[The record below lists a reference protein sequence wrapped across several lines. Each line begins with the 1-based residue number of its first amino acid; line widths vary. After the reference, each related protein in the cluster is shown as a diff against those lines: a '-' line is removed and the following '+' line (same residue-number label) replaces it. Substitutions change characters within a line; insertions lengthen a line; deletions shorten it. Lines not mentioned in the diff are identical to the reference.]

1 MTSASIRPDGF
12 PTIAAVIINYNY
24 ASYVANAIDS
34 VLNQEPAFDEII
46 VIDDGST
53 DDSLEV
59 IQPYTDRLKLIT
71 KPNGGQMTASIVGI
85 NEASSEYIYI
95 LDADDFVLEGFVS
108 NVLPVIASLPVKA
121 QFQLIGVDKDKCPLG
136 SVFPAYPT
144 GYDDAAMREDNRT
157 VGFYTTP
164 PTSGNVYRRDT
175 LVALDLTIL
184 PGNDPIDGAPNLA
197 MPYLGKVVSTN
208 VPVACYRVH
217 GSNAWGKFAS
227 PDCARLEWEIEWL
240 HQNWRAVCRLVG
252 LSSPPFGNDE
262 PLAIRQLRLMNA
274 ALGDGRDL
282 AALCLRYLS
291 RLPKSHVKRSHKL
304 ALSVW
309 ASALLIPAKHLRKQL
324 VFARRSPVNRPRLLQ
339 RVVRML
345 QFS

>member
-1 MTSASIRPDGF
+1 MTPASIRSDGF

-24 ASYVANAIDS
+24 APYVADAIES
-34 VLNQEPAFDEII
+34 VLRQRPAFDEII

-53 DDSLEV
+53 DHSLEV
-59 IQPYTDRLKLIT
+59 IRPYTDRLKLIT
-71 KPNGGQMTASIVGI
+71 KPNGGQMTASIIGI

-95 LDADDFVLEGFVS
+95 LDADDFVLDCFLS
-108 NVLPVIASLPVKA
+108 NVLPAITSLPVKA
-121 QFQLIGVDKDKCPLG
+121 QFQLMGIGKDKRSLG
-136 SVFPAYPT
+136 SLFPAYPA

-164 PTSGNVYRRDT
+164 PTSGNVYRRET
-175 LVALDLTIL
+175 LAALDLTIL

-217 GSNAWGKFAS
+217 GSNAWGKFTS
-227 PDCARLEWEIEWL
+227 PDCARLEWEMEWL
-240 HQNWRAVCRLVG
+240 HQHWRAVCRLIG
-252 LSSPPFGNDE
+252 LSNPPFGMDE
-262 PLAIRQLRLMNA
+262 PLALRQLKLMNA
-274 ALGDGRDL
+274 ALGDG
-282 AALCLRYLS
+282 S
-291 RLPKSHVKRSHKL
+291 RLCVLVYRYICRLPDSHMKWSHKI
-304 ALSVW
+304 ALTLW
-309 ASALLIPAKHLRKQL
+309 AVTLLTPGRRLRKKL

-339 RVVRML
+339 RVVRVL